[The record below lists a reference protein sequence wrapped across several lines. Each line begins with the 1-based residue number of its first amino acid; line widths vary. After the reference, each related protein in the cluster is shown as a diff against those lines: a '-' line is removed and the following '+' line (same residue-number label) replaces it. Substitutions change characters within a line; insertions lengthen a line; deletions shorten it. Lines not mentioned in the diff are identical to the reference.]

1 MNQETSSFCPNEY
14 FRPTSIREA
23 VELLERYG
31 ESAWPIGGGTDLM
44 VEKNPKVRVLVDVT
58 GLDLSYVNSQQNG
71 ISIGAATLIADVA
84 NAPILRKGPLQ
95 MITEAARG
103 LGTPQIRNMATIG
116 GNICRPSPA
125 ADMAPPLLALNA
137 RIKIVGRDGQKE
149 VPAEQFFVGVN
160 QDALQPGEMVTD
172 ILIPFPA
179 EQTGAAFVKKGRV
192 AAGDLSIVSVAVLV
206 TLDHNR
212 KCGEVRIAL
221 GAVAPTA
228 MRVHRAE
235 KLLKGENP
243 RKELLERAAAQASE
257 EIRPISDLRAS
268 EEYRRV
274 LSRVLVERALSKAL
288 GQIG

>member
-1 MNQETSSFCPNEY
+1 MNQETSSFRPNEY
-14 FRPTSIREA
+14 FRPTSIRGA

-58 GLDLSYVNSQQNG
+58 GLGLSYIHSEESR
-71 ISIGAATLIADVA
+71 ISIGAATLIADIA

-116 GNICRPSPA
+116 GNICRPSPG

-149 VPAEQFFVGVN
+149 VPAEHFFIGVN
-160 QDALQPGEMVTD
+160 QDALQPGEMVTE

-179 EQTGAAFVKKGRV
+179 ERTGAAFIKKGRV
-192 AAGDLSIVSVAVLV
+192 AVGDLSIVSVAALV

-257 EIRPISDLRAS
+257 EIMPISDLRAS

>member
-1 MNQETSSFCPNEY
+1 M
-14 FRPTSIREA
+14 
-23 VELLERYG
+23 
-31 ESAWPIGGGTDLM
+31 
-44 VEKNPKVRVLVDVT
+44 
-58 GLDLSYVNSQQNG
+58 
-71 ISIGAATLIADVA
+71 
-84 NAPILRKGPLQ
+84 
-95 MITEAARG
+95 
-103 LGTPQIRNMATIG
+103 
-116 GNICRPSPA
+116 
-125 ADMAPPLLALNA
+125 
-137 RIKIVGRDGQKE
+137 
-149 VPAEQFFVGVN
+149 N
-160 QDALQPGEMVTD
+160 QDALQPGEMVTE
-172 ILIPFPA
+172 ILIPFPR
-179 EQTGAAFVKKGRV
+179 ERTGAAFVKKGRV
-192 AAGDLSIVSVAVLV
+192 AVGDLSIVSVAALV